1 MSQVDGRIL
10 RSQKS
15 QTLILE
21 SIINLINKGN
31 YYPTADQVAKESGI
45 AIRTVFRQFADMES
59 LLMKVDELINIKILK
74 VLDIPSRRGP
84 YPESLNFYED
94 ITPLEI
100 IPKKESSNIDIKF
113 VERVGRPTKRERRQ
127 TDRLM
132 GRD

>member
-1 MSQVDGRIL
+1 MISNISEKKTLRLDIYLYYIRIFKSRSIATKFVLTNRLRISGQVT
-10 RSQKS
+10 QKPHKMIS
-15 QTLILE
+15 VGDVLTMT
-21 SIINLINKGN
+21 IN
-31 YYPTADQVAKESGI
+31 D
-45 AIRTVFRQFADMES
+45 
-59 LLMKVDELINIKILK
+59 NIKILK

-94 ITPLEI
+94 ITPIEI
-100 IPKKESSNIDIKF
+100 IPKKESSNIDFKF